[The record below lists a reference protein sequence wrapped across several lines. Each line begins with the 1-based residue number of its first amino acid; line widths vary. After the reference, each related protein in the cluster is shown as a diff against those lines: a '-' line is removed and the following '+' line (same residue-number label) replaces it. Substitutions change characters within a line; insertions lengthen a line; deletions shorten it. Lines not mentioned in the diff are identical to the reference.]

1 MERGN
6 LKKFS
11 PKMQVFYVSYSLN
24 NTCLTCKNTILSRF
38 DLTFALPIAIPYC
51 HMTSLLEKYLSTTTD
66 RRSEVIAY
74 IAALDHLQKVAPRIY
89 QSIVQELKDQRSYLK
104 LIASEN
110 YSSLTVQLAMGNLLT
125 DKYSEGYPLHRFYAG
140 CENVDSI
147 ESYGAELANTLFQT
161 EHAYLQPH
169 SGADANLVAFWAI
182 LTEKVQSLELH
193 KLGKEKLDEL
203 SDTQFEQLRQ
213 ALCNQKIM
221 GLSLA
226 SGGHLTHG
234 YRHNV
239 SGKMMRSIPYDVD
252 PQTGLLDYDAIR
264 QKALQEKPL
273 ILVAGYSAYARAI
286 NFAKM
291 RSIADEVGAC
301 FMVDMAH
308 FAGLVA
314 GGVFKG
320 DENPVPFAHILTT
333 TTHKTLR
340 GPRGGLI
347 LCKKEYAESV
357 NRGCPLILGGPL
369 PHVMAAKAVA
379 FQEALAPSFST
390 YAHQIV
396 ANAKALAAGLIKR
409 GINLLTGGT
418 DNHLIMLDL
427 TKFNITGRQA
437 ESVLRQAWITSNR
450 NMIPADPNGPWYTS
464 GIRLGT
470 PALTTLGMKE
480 KEMDVIAE
488 TIAMVLSNIQPG
500 ATKAKATLE
509 PAILQRAQASIQS
522 LLQQFPLYPELK
534 EF

>member
-1 MERGN
+1 M
-6 LKKFS
+6 K
-11 PKMQVFYVSYSLN
+11 
-24 NTCLTCKNTILSRF
+24 
-38 DLTFALPIAIPYC
+38 
-51 HMTSLLEKYLSTTTD
+51 SLLENYLHTTKD
-66 RRSEVIAY
+66 RRSDVIAY
-74 IAALDHLQKVAPRIY
+74 LAALDHLQQVSPKVY
-89 QSIVQELKDQRSYLK
+89 VSIVQELKDQRSYLK

-110 YSSLTVQLAMGNLLT
+110 YSSLSVQLSMGNLLT

-147 ESYGAELANTLFQT
+147 ENYGAELAKKLFQA

-182 LTEKVQSLELH
+182 LTEKVQSLELQR
-193 KLGKEKLDEL
+193 LGKEKIDEL
-203 SDTQFEQLRQ
+203 SPNEFETLRQ
-213 ALCNQKIM
+213 SLCNQKIM

-239 SGKMMRSIPYDVD
+239 SGKMMRSVPYDVD
-252 PQTGLLDYDAIR
+252 PKTGLLDYDMIR
-264 QKALQEKPL
+264 RQALHERPL
-273 ILVAGYSAYARAI
+273 ILVAGYSAYARTI

-291 RSIADEVGAC
+291 RAIADEVGAC

-320 DENPVPFAHILTT
+320 EENPIPFAHIITT

-347 LCKKEYAESV
+347 LCTKEYAESV

-379 FQEALAPSFST
+379 FQEALTPDFSL

-396 ANAKALAAGLIKR
+396 VNAKTLAAELSKH
-409 GINLLTGGT
+409 GITILTGGT
-418 DNHLIMLDL
+418 DNHLVMIDL
-427 TKFNITGRQA
+427 TTLQITGRQA
-437 ESVLRQAWITSNR
+437 ENALREAFITSNR
-450 NMIPADPNGPWYTS
+450 NMIPSDPNGPWYTS

-480 KEMDVIAE
+480 NEMAIIAK
-488 TIAMVLSNIQPG
+488 TIASVLKNVVPENVARTGERS
-500 ATKAKATLE
+500 KAKATVNQRV
-509 PAILQRAQASIQS
+509 LQEAKEIISS